1 MQGIRKLG
9 LGLLA
14 AAGMALSLALPASTS
29 VGAYGPL
36 GGLSPCTATSITCK
50 GDTPPPS
57 PWKLTAAV
65 SFQATNIS
73 GGWTFRT
80 NATVTTGEHLVCA
93 GHPTNVTS
101 VSGST
106 FGVSPRVP
114 VAGGAVVTCLVN

>member
-1 MQGIRKLG
+1 MQGFKKV
-9 LGLLA
+9 LA
-14 AAGMALSLALPASTS
+14 VTAVAAGLSVPVAVPALAST
-29 VGAYGPL
+29 
-36 GGLSPCTATSITCK
+36 T
-50 GDTPPPS
+50 
-57 PWKLTAAV
+57 

-80 NATVTTGEHLVCA
+80 SAKVTVNEHLVCA

-114 VAGGAVVTCLVN
+114 VAGGAVVTCVVN

>member
-1 MQGIRKLG
+1 MQGIIAIG
-9 LGLLA
+9 
-14 AAGMALSLALPASTS
+14 ALVASL
-29 VGAYGPL
+29 L
-36 GGLSPCTATSITCK
+36 GG
-50 GDTPPPS
+50 
-57 PWKLTAAV
+57 

-80 NATVTTGEHLVCA
+80 NAHVTVGEHLVCA

-114 VAGGAVVTCLVN
+114 VAGGAVVTCVEN